1 MNDTTIAIDI
11 NKTSLEELCLVPGFG
26 SALAERVIAH
36 RPFSSVEDMMR
47 VPGIGDRLLDRIR
60 PYICVTPPV
69 GIEIGPAEVAARRAE
84 VEVDEETPAHDAA
97 EPEAAIDI
105 LLAPVPEE
113 NVETEAAAP
122 ALPDSYAEPLPP
134 PLDQLEPPTAA
145 AISGMVEAVSVPPVE
160 VNISAPVVEPEAVL
174 PVESAI
180 EPVVRKEAPSIE
192 SRPSRLEVFA
202 YVLLGGFLA
211 LVLGILATL
220 GILRALNGDIFYAS
234 ASRVNSVQAQV
245 GTLGG
250 EISALQQENAAMRL
264 RLDALE
270 ALGGRVS
277 AVEREAQSLRT
288 DLAAADRQ
296 ILALQAETEALAAQ
310 TEQLAIQTAELQ
322 QRTRVFQNFLDGLR
336 DLLIGLPA
344 GEVK

>member
-1 MNDTTIAIDI
+1 M
-11 NKTSLEELCLVPGFG
+11 
-26 SALAERVIAH
+26 
-36 RPFSSVEDMMR
+36 VE
-47 VPGIGDRLLDRIR
+47 P
-60 PYICVTPPV
+60 
-69 GIEIGPAEVAARRAE
+69 
-84 VEVDEETPAHDAA
+84 
-97 EPEAAIDI
+97 
-105 LLAPVPEE
+105 
-113 NVETEAAAP
+113 EAAAP

-134 PLDQLEPPTAA
+134 PLNQIEPPAAA
-145 AISGMVEAVSVPPVE
+145 AITGMVEAVPAPPPVADIPAPE
-160 VNISAPVVEPEAVL
+160 VETEAAL
-174 PVESAI
+174 PVESAA
-180 EPVVRKEAPSIE
+180 EPVIRKDGPSIE

-211 LVLGILATL
+211 LVLGVLATL

-245 GTLGG
+245 GTLSG
-250 EISALQQENAAMRL
+250 EISVLQQDHAAMRL

-296 ILALQAETEALAAQ
+296 ITALEAETEALAAQ

-344 GEVK
+344 GEAK